1 MDRDES
7 ELIARCRKGDVRA
20 FDELV
25 RRYERQIYNFAHK
38 MTGNREDAFDV
49 AQDALVRVF
58 HHIDTF
64 RSQSSFSTWLYRIV
78 LNSYLDSRK
87 RARIREKSI
96 SLDQYLS
103 EEEGF
108 GAKQVADQAPAP
120 DETVIEGERNRL
132 LQEAIFSLPDYQRA
146 MIILYHVQHVAYEE
160 IAEILSL
167 PIGTVKSRLNRARA
181 ALRKKLEEHW
191 EHFAP

>member
-7 ELIARCRKGDVRA
+7 ELIARCRRGDVRA

-25 RRYERQIYNFAHK
+25 RRYERQVYNFAHK
-38 MTGNREDAFDV
+38 MTGNREDAYDV
-49 AQDALVRVF
+49 AQDAFVRVY
-58 HHIDTF
+58 HHLDTF
-64 RSQSSFSTWLYRIV
+64 RAESSFSTWLYRVV
-78 LNSYLDSRK
+78 LNSYLDSKK

-96 SLDQYLS
+96 SLDQYVS

-108 GAKQVADQAPAP
+108 APKQVADEAPAP
-120 DETVIEGERNRL
+120 EDVVVESERNRL

-146 MIILYHVQHVAYEE
+146 MIILYHVQHVPYEE

-181 ALRKKLEEHW
+181 ALKKKLEEHW
-191 EHFAP
+191 EHFGP